1 MELWEKNI
9 RALTGKNEMISERI
23 RQQILQQQ
31 GNGIQ
36 IQTLN
41 PGREVITVTRDGYTW
56 YLNSRLDPDGAADL
70 F

>member
-36 IQTLN
+36 I
-41 PGREVITVTRDGYTW
+41 
-56 YLNSRLDPDGAADL
+56 
-70 F
+70 